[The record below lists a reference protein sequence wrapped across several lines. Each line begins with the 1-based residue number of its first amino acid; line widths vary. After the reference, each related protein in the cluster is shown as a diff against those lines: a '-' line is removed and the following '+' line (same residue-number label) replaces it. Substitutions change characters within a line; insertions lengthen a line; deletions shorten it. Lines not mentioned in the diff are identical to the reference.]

1 MVMKPQLVQ
10 LLEAMKAQN
19 LKPMHELSPI
29 DARKQMADSAKAR
42 STTLIEVGNIEN
54 RSIPG
59 PTGSIP
65 LRIYRPNVTD
75 EPVGAMVYFHGGGH
89 VIGDL
94 DSHDSVCRAI
104 CSDAKILVMSVDY
117 RMGPESKFPAAV
129 DDSYAATKW
138 LFENAD
144 LMGVSAD
151 KIGVGG
157 DSAGGNLAL
166 VTSLLAR
173 DNDDV
178 VSLAIQMLVYPVMDY
193 TGGTPTYTQFGRGYG
208 PLTADAIPYFRKHYL
223 NSDEDLKDW
232 RASPAR
238 AETFAGL
245 PKTLLITAECDILAH
260 EGHACGARLIAD
272 GVDCEHVNYEGM
284 IHGFFSWAPLLDDS
298 VAAQS
303 LAADR
308 LKTVLT

>member
-1 MVMKPQLVQ
+1 MAMKPQLVQ

-19 LKPMHELSPI
+19 LKPMHELSPEG
-29 DARKQMADSAKAR
+29 ARRQMTETAKSR
-42 STTLIEVGNIEN
+42 DTTLIEVGDIED
-54 RSIPG
+54 RTIPG
-59 PTGSIP
+59 PAGAIP
-65 LRIYRPNVTD
+65 VRIYRSEGTD
-75 EPVGAMVYFHGGGH
+75 GPVGAMVYFHGGGH

-104 CSDAKILVMSVDY
+104 CHDAKIFVMSVDY

-144 LMGVSAD
+144 SMGVRAD

-173 DNDDV
+173 DNEDI
-178 VSLAIQMLVYPVMDY
+178 SIAFQMLVYPVMDY
-193 TGGTPTYTQFGRGYG
+193 TGGTPTYASFGKGFG
-208 PLTADAIPYFRKHYL
+208 PLTADSIPYFRKHYL
-223 NSDEDLKDW
+223 NSDQDLKDW

-260 EGHACGARLIAD
+260 EGHACGERLRAD
-272 GVDCEHVNYEGM
+272 GVDCEHVDYEGM

-298 VAAQS
+298 IAAQS

-308 LKTVLT
+308 LKAALT

>member
-1 MVMKPQLVQ
+1 MAMKPQLVQ

-19 LKPMHELSPI
+19 LKPMHELSPEG
-29 DARKQMADSAKAR
+29 ARRQMTETAKSR
-42 STTLIEVGNIEN
+42 DTTLIEVGDIED
-54 RSIPG
+54 RTIPG
-59 PTGSIP
+59 PTGAIP
-65 LRIYRPNVTD
+65 VRIYRSEGTD
-75 EPVGAMVYFHGGGH
+75 GPVGAMVYFHGGGH

-104 CSDAKILVMSVDY
+104 CHDAKIFVMSVDY

-144 LMGVSAD
+144 SMGVRAD

-173 DNDDV
+173 DNEDI
-178 VSLAIQMLVYPVMDY
+178 SIAFQMLVYPVMDY
-193 TGGTPTYTQFGRGYG
+193 TGGTPTYASFGKGFG
-208 PLTADAIPYFRKHYL
+208 PLTADSIPYFRKHYL
-223 NSDEDLKDW
+223 NSDQDLKDW

-260 EGHACGARLIAD
+260 EGHACGERLRAD
-272 GVDCEHVNYEGM
+272 GVDCEHVDYEGM

-298 VAAQS
+298 IAAQS

-308 LKTVLT
+308 LKAALT

>member
-1 MVMKPQLVQ
+1 MAMKPQLLQ
-10 LLEAMKAQN
+10 LLEAMKAQD
-19 LKPMHELSPI
+19 LKPMHKLSPK
-29 DARKQMADSAKAR
+29 DARRQMTETAKSR
-42 STTLIEVGNIEN
+42 DTTLIEVGNIED
-54 RSIPG
+54 RTIPG
-59 PTGSIP
+59 PAGAIP
-65 LRIYRPNVTD
+65 VRIYRSERTD
-75 EPVGAMVYFHGGGH
+75 GPVGAMVYFHGGGH

-104 CSDAKILVMSVDY
+104 CRDAKIFVMSVDY

-144 LMGVSAD
+144 SMGVRAD

-173 DNDDV
+173 DNEDI
-178 VSLAIQMLVYPVMDY
+178 SIAFQMLVYPVMDY
-193 TGGTPTYTQFGRGYG
+193 TGGTPTYASFGKGFG
-208 PLTADAIPYFRKHYL
+208 PLTADSIPYFRKHYL
-223 NSDEDLKDW
+223 NSDQDLKDW

-260 EGHACGARLIAD
+260 EGHACGERLRAD
-272 GVDCEHVNYEGM
+272 GVDCEHVDYEGM

-298 VAAQS
+298 IAAQS

-308 LKTVLT
+308 LKAALT

>member
-1 MVMKPQLVQ
+1 MAMKLQLVQ
-10 LLEAMKAQN
+10 LLEAMKAQD
-19 LKPMHELSPI
+19 LKPMHELSPA
-29 DARKQMADSAKAR
+29 DARKQMTETAKTR
-42 STTLIEVGNIEN
+42 DTTLIEVGNLED
-54 RSIPG
+54 RTIPG
-59 PTGSIP
+59 PTGAIP
-65 LRIYRPNVTD
+65 VRIYRSEGTD
-75 EPVGAMVYFHGGGH
+75 GTVGALVYFHGGGH

-104 CSDAKILVMSVDY
+104 CRDAKILVMSVDY

-144 LMGVSAD
+144 SMGVRAD

-173 DNDDV
+173 DNEDI
-178 VSLAIQMLVYPVMDY
+178 SLAFQMLVYPVMDY
-193 TGGTPTYTQFGRGYG
+193 TGGTPTYASFGKGYG
-208 PLTADAIPYFRKHYL
+208 PLTADSIPYFRNHYL
-223 NSDEDLKDW
+223 NSEQDLKDW

-260 EGHACGARLIAD
+260 EGHACGERLITD
-272 GVDCEHVNYEGM
+272 DVDCEHVNYEGM

-298 VAAQS
+298 IAAQS

-308 LKTVLT
+308 LKAALN

>member
-1 MVMKPQLVQ
+1 MAMKPQLVQ
-10 LLEAMKAQN
+10 LLEAMKAQD
-19 LKPMHELSPI
+19 LKPMHELSPEG
-29 DARKQMADSAKAR
+29 ARRQMTETAKSR
-42 STTLIEVGNIEN
+42 DTTLIEVGDIED
-54 RSIPG
+54 RTIPG
-59 PTGSIP
+59 PTGAIP
-65 LRIYRPNVTD
+65 VRIYRSEGTD
-75 EPVGAMVYFHGGGH
+75 GPVGAMVYFHGGGH

-104 CSDAKILVMSVDY
+104 CHDAKIFVMSVDY

-144 LMGVSAD
+144 SMGVRAD

-173 DNDDV
+173 DNEDI
-178 VSLAIQMLVYPVMDY
+178 SIAFQMLVYPVMDY
-193 TGGTPTYTQFGRGYG
+193 TGGTPTYASFGKGFG
-208 PLTADAIPYFRKHYL
+208 PLTADSIPYFRKHYL
-223 NSDEDLKDW
+223 NSDQDLKDW

-260 EGHACGARLIAD
+260 EGHACGERLRAD
-272 GVDCEHVNYEGM
+272 GVDCEHVDYEGM

-298 VAAQS
+298 IAAQS

-308 LKTVLT
+308 LKAALT

>member
-1 MVMKPQLVQ
+1 MAMKPQLLQ
-10 LLEAMKAQN
+10 LLEAMKAQD
-19 LKPMHELSPI
+19 LKPMHKLSPK
-29 DARKQMADSAKAR
+29 DARRQMTETAKSR
-42 STTLIEVGNIEN
+42 DTTLIEVGNIED
-54 RSIPG
+54 RTIPG
-59 PTGSIP
+59 PAGAIP
-65 LRIYRPNVTD
+65 VRIYRSEGTD
-75 EPVGAMVYFHGGGH
+75 GPVGAMVYFHGGGH

-104 CSDAKILVMSVDY
+104 CHDAKIFVMSVDY

-144 LMGVSAD
+144 SMGVRAD

-173 DNDDV
+173 DNEDI
-178 VSLAIQMLVYPVMDY
+178 SIAFQMLVYPVMDY
-193 TGGTPTYTQFGRGYG
+193 TGGTPTYASFGKGFG
-208 PLTADAIPYFRKHYL
+208 PLTADSIPYFRKHYL
-223 NSDEDLKDW
+223 NSDQDLKDW

-260 EGHACGARLIAD
+260 EGHACGERLRAD

-298 VAAQS
+298 IAAQS

-308 LKTVLT
+308 LKAALT

>member
-1 MVMKPQLVQ
+1 MAMKPQLVQ

-19 LKPMHELSPI
+19 LKPMHELSPEG
-29 DARKQMADSAKAR
+29 ARRQMTETAKSR
-42 STTLIEVGNIEN
+42 DTTLIEVGDIED
-54 RSIPG
+54 RTIPG
-59 PTGSIP
+59 PTGAIP
-65 LRIYRPNVTD
+65 VRIYRSEGTD
-75 EPVGAMVYFHGGGH
+75 GPVGAMVYFHGGGH

-104 CSDAKILVMSVDY
+104 CHDAKIFVMSVDY

-144 LMGVSAD
+144 SMGVRAD

-173 DNDDV
+173 DNEDI
-178 VSLAIQMLVYPVMDY
+178 SLAFQMLVYPVMDY
-193 TGGTPTYTQFGRGYG
+193 TGGTPTYASFGKGFG
-208 PLTADAIPYFRKHYL
+208 PLTADSIPYFRNHYL
-223 NSDEDLKDW
+223 NSEQDLKDW

-260 EGHACGARLIAD
+260 EGHACGERLIAD
-272 GVDCEHVNYEGM
+272 DVDCEHVNYEGM

-298 VAAQS
+298 IAAQS

-308 LKTVLT
+308 LKAALT

>member
-1 MVMKPQLVQ
+1 MAMKPQLVQ
-10 LLEAMKAQN
+10 LLESMKAQN
-19 LKPMHELSPI
+19 LKPMHELSPEG
-29 DARKQMADSAKAR
+29 ARRQMTETAKSR
-42 STTLIEVGNIEN
+42 DTTLIEVGDIED
-54 RSIPG
+54 RTIPG
-59 PTGSIP
+59 PTGAIP
-65 LRIYRPNVTD
+65 VRIYRSEGTD
-75 EPVGAMVYFHGGGH
+75 GPVGAMVYFHGGGH

-104 CSDAKILVMSVDY
+104 CHDAKIFVMSVDY

-144 LMGVSAD
+144 SMGVRAD

-173 DNDDV
+173 DNEDI
-178 VSLAIQMLVYPVMDY
+178 SIAFQMLVYPVMDY
-193 TGGTPTYTQFGRGYG
+193 TGGTPTYASFGKGFG
-208 PLTADAIPYFRKHYL
+208 PLTADSIPYFRKHYL
-223 NSDEDLKDW
+223 NSDQDLKDW

-260 EGHACGARLIAD
+260 EGHACGERLRAD
-272 GVDCEHVNYEGM
+272 GVDCEHVDYEGM

-298 VAAQS
+298 IAAQS

-308 LKTVLT
+308 LKAALT

>member
-1 MVMKPQLVQ
+1 MAMKPQLVQ

-19 LKPMHELSPI
+19 LKPMHELSPEG
-29 DARKQMADSAKAR
+29 ARRQMTETAKSR
-42 STTLIEVGNIEN
+42 DTTLIEVGDIED
-54 RSIPG
+54 RTIPG
-59 PTGSIP
+59 PTGAIP
-65 LRIYRPNVTD
+65 VRIYRSEGTD
-75 EPVGAMVYFHGGGH
+75 GPVGAMVYFHGGGH

-104 CSDAKILVMSVDY
+104 CHDAKIFVMSVDY

-144 LMGVSAD
+144 SMGVRAD

-173 DNDDV
+173 DNEDI
-178 VSLAIQMLVYPVMDY
+178 SLAFQMLVYPVMDY
-193 TGGTPTYTQFGRGYG
+193 TGGTPTYASFGKGFG
-208 PLTADAIPYFRKHYL
+208 PLTADSIPYFRKHYL
-223 NSDEDLKDW
+223 NSDQDLKDW

-260 EGHACGARLIAD
+260 EGHACGERLRAD
-272 GVDCEHVNYEGM
+272 GVDCEHVDYEGM

-298 VAAQS
+298 IAAQS

-308 LKTVLT
+308 LKAALT

>member
-1 MVMKPQLVQ
+1 MKPQLIQ
-10 LLEAMKAQN
+10 LLEAMEAQD
-19 LKPMHELSPI
+19 LKPMHKLSPK
-29 DARKQMADSAKAR
+29 DARRQMTETAKSR
-42 STTLIEVGNIEN
+42 DTTLIEVGNIED
-54 RSIPG
+54 RTIPG
-59 PTGSIP
+59 PTGAIP
-65 LRIYRPNVTD
+65 VRIYRSERTD
-75 EPVGAMVYFHGGGH
+75 GPVGAMVYFHGGGH

-104 CSDAKILVMSVDY
+104 CRDAKIFVMSVDY

-144 LMGVSAD
+144 SMGVRAD

-173 DNDDV
+173 DNKDI
-178 VSLAIQMLVYPVMDY
+178 SLAFQMLVYPVMDY
-193 TGGTPTYTQFGRGYG
+193 TGGTPTYASFGKGFG
-208 PLTADAIPYFRKHYL
+208 PLTADSIPYFRKHYL
-223 NSDEDLKDW
+223 NSDQDLKDW

-260 EGHACGARLIAD
+260 EGHACGERLRAD
-272 GVDCEHVNYEGM
+272 GVDCEHVDYEGM

-298 VAAQS
+298 IAAQS

-308 LKTVLT
+308 LKAALT

>member
-1 MVMKPQLVQ
+1 MAMKSQLVQ
-10 LLEAMKAQN
+10 LLEAMKAQD
-19 LKPMHELSPI
+19 LKPMHELSPA
-29 DARKQMADSAKAR
+29 DARKQMTETAKIR
-42 STTLIEVGNIEN
+42 DTTLIEIGNIED
-54 RSIPG
+54 RTIPG
-59 PTGSIP
+59 PTGAIP
-65 LRIYRPNVTD
+65 VRIYRSEGTD
-75 EPVGAMVYFHGGGH
+75 GTVGALVYFHGGGH

-104 CSDAKILVMSVDY
+104 CRDAKILVMSVDY

-144 LMGVSAD
+144 SMGVRAD

-173 DNDDV
+173 DNEDI
-178 VSLAIQMLVYPVMDY
+178 SLAFQMLVYPVMDY
-193 TGGTPTYTQFGRGYG
+193 TGGTPTYDSFGKGYG
-208 PLTADAIPYFRKHYL
+208 PLTADSIPYFRKHYL
-223 NSDEDLKDW
+223 NSDQDLKDW

-238 AETFAGL
+238 AETFSGL

-260 EGHACGARLIAD
+260 EGHACGERLIAD
-272 GVDCEHVNYEGM
+272 DVDCEHVNYEGM

-298 VAAQS
+298 IAAQS

-308 LKTVLT
+308 LKAALT